1 MSGTCL
7 AAGQGRAAALP
18 RLGRLCGAL
27 MLLAA
32 TTSAAGQKAPARSY
46 AINLPLLFAEA
57 YLGDIPAQVSLDG
70 QVAIPVDRLK
80 ALLGDRLTPE
90 LVARLAAGADAE
102 GNVTVAAATAAGIE
116 LRYDPARLE
125 LAASIPVEAQG
136 SRTVSASAVGDRG
149 RLAPALQPAPVSAS
163 IALSASQTWFHADG
177 QRSSELGPL
186 RIVGD
191 IAGNIGGSKGVYVF
205 SELVYDEAAERRL
218 ARGNT
223 TLIHDDQPAAI
234 RYAVGDLALQPQGFQ
249 SAPLVGGVSVERSY
263 TELQPFRNIRPGGD
277 FRFVLDRPAIV
288 EIVANG
294 VPLRRIRLE
303 AGQYDLRDLPFL
315 NGLNRIELYT
325 TDEFGRQLL
334 ASFSQFFGSQLLNP
348 GITEFGASVGFAQ
361 TRGAGGGIGYD
372 TDRPIASGYIRAGV
386 SQSLTLGA
394 NLQGEPDR
402 QMAGI
407 EAAWSSPVGVFGLL
421 AAGSRDSVLGTGT
434 RLLLGYDLSN
444 RGGTLVKDL
453 QLNLEYQR
461 TSLSFLAAGVERA
474 TNRFRDEVRGR
485 LAAVVASS
493 LSFGLFGNAATRHDR
508 QGTDHRYGA
517 TLGGSLWRLNLLGSI
532 ERGRTA
538 ETGRET
544 RFLFTATLPLGSRS
558 NARLTYDSTRDAL
571 AAEYNRFEYD
581 EVGDYGIRA
590 SATRDRDRVT
600 GEGEARY
607 VGNRVRAALVHE
619 AVAQMREDRLSQQ
632 TSWQLATQIGFAG
645 GRVAVGRPVGPS
657 FAIVA
662 PHETLGNSRVEVRQ
676 GLGRE
681 RPQALS
687 GWLGPAL
694 APIGARYTDQQLII
708 DVPDAPRGY
717 DIGPGS
723 FGIFPGAASGYNITI
738 GSDASLTAIGT
749 LVDSAGKPVELQ
761 GGSLTSLDDPE
772 RPPRLVFTNKAGRFV
787 ADGLAPGRYRLS
799 LGRGGAYTAEIRVA
813 PAADGAV
820 NLGTI
825 TATGGQ

>member
-1 MSGTCL
+1 ML
-7 AAGQGRAAALP
+7 FAAA
-18 RLGRLCGAL
+18 
-27 MLLAA
+27 
-32 TTSAAGQKAPARSY
+32 TSAAGQKAPARSY
-46 AINLPLLFAEA
+46 AITLPLLFADA
-57 YLGDIPAQVSLDG
+57 YLGDIPAKVSLDG
-70 QVAIPVDRLK
+70 QVSFPVERLK

-90 LVARLAAGADAE
+90 LVARLS
-102 GNVTVAAATAAGIE
+102 AAADEQGTLSAAAVTSAGIT
-116 LRYDPARLE
+116 LTYDPARLE
-125 LAASIPVEAQG
+125 LSAAIPVAAQC
-136 SRTVSASAVGDRG
+136 SRAVSASAVRDRS
-149 RLAPALQPAPVSAS
+149 RLSPALQPAPASAS
-163 IALSASQTWFHADG
+163 IALSASQTFFHADG
-177 QRSSELGPL
+177 QRRPGLGPL

-191 IAGNIGGSKGVYVF
+191 IAGNLGGSKGVYVF
-205 SELVYDEAAERRL
+205 SELVYDESARNRL

-223 TLIHDDQPAAI
+223 TLVHDDQPAAI
-234 RYAVGDLALQPQGFQ
+234 RYSAGDLSLQPQGFQ
-249 SAPLVGGVSVERSY
+249 SAPLVGGLAVERSY

-348 GITEFGASVGFAQ
+348 GISEFGASIGLAQ
-361 TRGAGGGIGYD
+361 TRGAGGLIAYD
-372 TDRPIASGYIRAGV
+372 SGRPIASGYLRAGV

-394 NLQGEPDR
+394 NMQGEPAR

-407 EAAWSSPVGVFGLL
+407 EAAWSSPVGVLAVV
-421 AAGSRDSVLGTGT
+421 AAGSRDSLLGTGT
-434 RLLLGYDLSN
+434 RFLLGYDLGN
-444 RGGTLVKDL
+444 RGGVLVKDL

-461 TSLSFLAAGVERA
+461 TSFAFTTAGVERA
-474 TNRFRDEVRGR
+474 TNRFRDEFRGR
-485 LAAVVASS
+485 LAAVLGSS

-508 QGTDHRYGA
+508 PGTDHRLGA
-517 TLGGSLWRLNLLGSI
+517 TLGGSLGPLNLLGSI

-544 RFLFTATLPLGSRS
+544 RLLFTATLPLGPQS
-558 NARLTYDSTRDAL
+558 NARLTYDSTRDVV

-590 SATRDRDRVT
+590 KATRDRDQLA

-619 AVAQMREDRLSQQ
+619 AVARLRDDRLSQQ
-632 TSWQLATQIGFAG
+632 TSWQLATQIAYAG
-645 GRVAVGRPVGPS
+645 GRLALGRPVGPS

-662 PHETLGNSRVEVRQ
+662 PHETLGNSRIEVRQ
-676 GLGRE
+676 GLGRD

-687 GWLGPAL
+687 GPLGPAL
-694 APIGARYTDQQLII
+694 APIGALYTDQQLIVE
-708 DVPDAPRGY
+708 VPDAPRGY
-717 DIGPGS
+717 DVGPGS
-723 FGIFPGAASGYNITI
+723 FDIFPGAASGYRITI

-761 GGSLTSLDDPE
+761 GGSLASLDDPA
-772 RPPRLVFTNKAGRFV
+772 RAPRLIFTNRAGRFV

-799 LGRGGAYTAEIRVA
+799 LGRAEAYTAEFRVT
-813 PAADGAV
+813 PSGDGAV

-825 TATGGQ
+825 TATGPATGGQ